1 MGNENKKKKGKPK
14 GAPKGKRGVP
24 AGYEHNWKYGGHWK
38 EKKQKDGSWKV
49 DFTAAKRRKG
59 SAKGGLPIGS
69 KITWGLRGTQTAEK
83 VSGRTYKTRFRAKKT
98 LLKVEVAKRKRPKG
112 SRKPRRG
119 RRKGR

>member
-1 MGNENKKKKGKPK
+1 MGNENKKAKPK
-14 GAPKGKRGVP
+14 GKPKGKRGVP

-49 DFTAAKRRKG
+49 DFSAAKRRKG

-69 KITWGLRGTQTAEK
+69 KIRWRIEGIQIAEK

-98 LLKVEVAKRKRPKG
+98 LIKVDVAKRRKPKG
-112 SRKPRRG
+112 SKRARG
-119 RRKGR
+119 RRKRR